1 MAKESRKE
9 IAFLCVY
16 IIDFLPCIPHGY
28 GDPKIFLITRSLEN
42 LNSDNHLM
50 ALTPRRIHSRYKKH
64 FQEETCEKERKRNE
78 MQSNDVRESF
88 RFSFLHRWLFHIRG
102 SYCEFIFGLY
112 V

>member
-50 ALTPRRIHSRYKKH
+50 ALTPRRIQSRRKK
-64 FQEETCEKERKRNE
+64 T
-78 MQSNDVRESF
+78 
-88 RFSFLHRWLFHIRG
+88 
-102 SYCEFIFGLY
+102 
-112 V
+112 